1 MEKRMTVTRED
12 FDKDLMPPE
21 LVLKLIRDFSPEN
34 YEGKLSL
41 VHDHFE
47 KLKSSNLYHPF

>member
-1 MEKRMTVTRED
+1 MGKRMTVTRED

-41 VHDHFE
+41 VDDHFE